1 MGQVIIQKGQPEII
15 SGRKFWKWHVVTM
28 FYSGELGGTI
38 YTAYSLPE
46 AREWAKENR
55 YTVVRVDK

>member
-1 MGQVIIQKGQPEII
+1 MGQVIIQKGQREII

-28 FYSGELGGTI
+28 FYSGELGWTI
-38 YTAYSLPE
+38 HTAYSLPE
-46 AREWAKENR
+46 ARGWATEKG